1 MDDVE
6 LTDMRAEHPE
16 WLLGDQTSEWFALS
30 WNMAVSEVREQRLAH
45 VREMLQYDWDG
56 IELVSQRH
64 LPPYFLGHFSPVLR
78 GLFAVLLRFPA
89 SWRQDGENGR
99 KMA

>member
-30 WNMAVSEVREQRLAH
+30 WNMAVAEVREQRLAH
-45 VREMLQYDWDG
+45 VREMLRYDWDG
-56 IELVSQRH
+56 IELDWQRH
-64 LPPYFLGHFSPVLR
+64 AFHLPEEEAYRLRYVLTDLVR
-78 GLFAVLLRFPA
+78 AVRLLFFFCR
-89 SWRQDGENGR
+89 
-99 KMA
+99 